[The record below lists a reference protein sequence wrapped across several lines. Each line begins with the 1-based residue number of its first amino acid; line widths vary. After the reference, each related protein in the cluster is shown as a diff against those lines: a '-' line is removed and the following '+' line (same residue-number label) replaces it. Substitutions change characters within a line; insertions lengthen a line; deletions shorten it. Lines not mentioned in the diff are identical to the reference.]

1 MGRVKVEFDD
11 LKGVVQKVGSGVV
24 FKDQMNWNKQA
35 YHSSLVTRSHT
46 GNHTLT
52 AANSGELHIA
62 NASVTMALPAAAA
75 GTAGHSYSFLVKGS
89 SVLTLDPNSSDK
101 IIGAGAAGTDDKDV
115 LLSGDGAF
123 IRIQCNGNTGYDIIE
138 VAGTMTRES

>member
-1 MGRVKVEFDD
+1 MVKVEIDNK
-11 LKGVVQKVGSGVV
+11 KGLVQKVGSGVV

-35 YHSSLVTRSHT
+35 YHSDLVTRSHT
-46 GNHTLT
+46 GNHTMT
-52 AANSGELHIA
+52 AQNIGELHIA
-62 NASVTMALPAAAA
+62 NADITMTLPAAAA
-75 GTAGHSYSFLVKGS
+75 GTAGHAYSFLVNGS
-89 SVLTLDPNSSDK
+89 SVLTLSPNSSDK
-101 IIGAGAAGTDDKDV
+101 ILGGGSAADDDKDV